1 MNNCTFRLKQTFDRT
16 GADMVEALQRI
27 KTPSSNTIA
36 FNAGGFETLCQALE
50 YASHG
55 VTGLNFYS
63 VRGELEYVLTYSE
76 LHERA
81 VEMAGRVAS
90 ETEAGDLVGLIAETS
105 PEFAIM
111 FFACQFAGVL
121 PVPVSVP
128 VTLGSSEFYKD
139 QIKRIGETANLHSL
153 LAPKP
158 FLGVIEDALASTPIK
173 VGNID
178 GSDWPETQ
186 APLREFKRDEMC
198 YIQFSSGST
207 SSPKGIVG
215 SQKSVT
221 TNCRA
226 IQSGLE
232 ARAGDRISSW
242 LPLYHDMGL
251 IGQFLA
257 PLTSQL
263 SVDYIDSHS
272 FARRPSTWLKLISE
286 NRATHSYSP
295 SFGYEISAKRWRGG
309 DLDLSSWRVAGI
321 GGDMVR
327 QDALDAFSE
336 TFAEHGFSPKAFVPS
351 YGLAEAT
358 VAVSFSPLH
367 TGVTIDTI
375 NSDIM
380 RSQNRAVPATGLTQ
394 QRNTRALIACGK
406 AIPDH
411 EMMICNDAGAPLE
424 ERQVGRIMFRGD
436 SVSPGILD
444 PDQGIKPLVD
454 ENGWLDTGDLGYW
467 LNGEVV
473 ITGRHK
479 DLILWNGRNIWPQD
493 IEWTAEKAGGRK
505 IPKAAAFKMSDE
517 AGNGQIF
524 LLAECKTQD
533 ADEREKLLS
542 EITANVRQSVGAP
555 ISVVFVPTRSLI
567 MTSSG
572 KLSRMRTRQKFISG
586 AFERRAEQRETDPQL
601 V

>member
-1 MNNCTFRLKQTFDRT
+1 MQVRTPNANSIEFNC
-16 GADMVEALQRI
+16 
-27 KTPSSNTIA
+27 
-36 FNAGGFETLCQALE
+36 GGFETLSEALD
-50 YASHG
+50 YAAEG

-63 VRGELEYVLTYSE
+63 VRGELESALTYHE
-76 LHERA
+76 LRA
-81 VEMAGRVAS
+81 RALEMAARLTT
-90 ETEAGDLVGLIAETS
+90 ETEPGELIGLIAETS
-105 PEFAIM
+105 PDFAVM
-111 FFACQFAGVL
+111 FFACQYAGVL
-121 PVPVSVP
+121 PVPISVP
-128 VTLGSSEFYKD
+128 VTLGSNAFYKD
-139 QIKRIGETANLHSL
+139 QLKRICETAGLHCL
-153 LAPKP
+153 LAPTSI
-158 FLGVIEDALASTPIK
+158 LGVAKDALQHTGIQ
-173 VGNID
+173 VGNLD
-178 GSDWPETQ
+178 GSDLTHTVSD
-186 APLREFKRDEMC
+186 LRPFAADDMC

-226 IQSGLE
+226 IQLGLE
-232 ARAGDRISSW
+232 AGAGDRISSW

-257 PLTSQL
+257 PMMAQL

-286 NRATHSYSP
+286 NKATHSYSP

-327 QDALDAFSE
+327 EEALRKFAD
-336 TFAEHGFSPKAFVPS
+336 TFAEHGFCETAFVPS

-367 TGVTIDTI
+367 KGFLVDVI

-380 RSQNRAVPATGLTQ
+380 RSQQQAVPANDFTEE
-394 QRNTRALIACGK
+394 RNRRALIACGQ
-406 AIPDH
+406 AIAGH
-411 EMMICNDAGAPLE
+411 EMKICDDDGNEVD
-424 ERQVGRIMFRGD
+424 ERVVGRIMFRGD

-444 PDQGIKPLVD
+444 RHVGIKPLTD
-454 ENGWLDTGDLGYW
+454 QDGWLDTGDLGYW
-467 LNGEVV
+467 LNGQLI

-493 IEWTAEKAGGRK
+493 IEWTAEKAGGRH
-505 IPKAAAFKMSDE
+505 IPKSAAFKLSDDD
-517 AGNGQIF
+517 GNGHIY
-524 LLAECKTQD
+524 LLAECK
-533 ADEREKLLS
+533 AREPEHREALLS
-542 EITANVRQSVGAP
+542 EVTANVRQTVGAP
-555 ISVVFVPTRSLI
+555 IEVILVPTRSLI

-586 AFERRAEQRETDPQL
+586 AFEVQSAIPVPAE
-601 V
+601 

>member
-1 MNNCTFRLKQTFDRT
+1 MRVRTPNANTVEFNC
-16 GADMVEALQRI
+16 
-27 KTPSSNTIA
+27 
-36 FNAGGFETLCQALE
+36 GGFETLCEALD
-50 YASHG
+50 YAASG

-63 VRGELEYVLTYSE
+63 VRGELEYALTYTE
-76 LHERA
+76 LRERA
-81 VEMAGRVAS
+81 IEMAARLTT
-90 ETEAGDLVGLIAETS
+90 ETEPGDLIGLIAETS
-105 PEFAIM
+105 PDFAVM
-111 FFACQFAGVL
+111 FFACQYAGVL
-121 PVPVSVP
+121 PVPISVP
-128 VTLGSSEFYKD
+128 VTLGSNEFYKD
-139 QIKRIGETANLHSL
+139 QLKRICETAGLHCL
-153 LAPKP
+153 LAPTSI
-158 FLGVIEDALASTPIK
+158 LSLARDALAHTEIQ
-173 VGNID
+173 VGNLD
-178 GSDWPETQ
+178 GSDLSAAVSE
-186 APLREFKRDEMC
+186 LRPFGANDMC

-226 IQSGLE
+226 IQLGLE
-232 ARAGDRISSW
+232 AGAGDRISSW

-257 PLTSQL
+257 PMMAQL

-286 NRATHSYSP
+286 NKATHSYSP

-327 QDALDAFSE
+327 EEALRMFADVFAEYGFSE
-336 TFAEHGFSPKAFVPS
+336 TAFVPS

-358 VAVSFSPLH
+358 VAVSFSPLN
-367 TGVTIDTI
+367 TGFQVDVI

-380 RSQNRAVPATGLTQ
+380 RSQQKAVPASEVTEE
-394 QRNTRALIACGK
+394 RNRRALIACGQ
-406 AIPDH
+406 AIPGH
-411 EMMICNDAGAPLE
+411 EMKICDDEGNELE
-424 ERQVGRIMFRGD
+424 DRVVGRIMFRGD

-444 PDQGIKPLVD
+444 REAGILSLTD
-454 ENGWLDTGDLGYW
+454 EDGWLDTGDLGYW
-467 LNGEVV
+467 LDGQLI

-493 IEWTAEKAGGRK
+493 IEWTAEKAGGRH
-505 IPKAAAFKMSDE
+505 IPKSAAFKLSDDD
-517 AGNGQIF
+517 GNGHIY
-524 LLAECKTQD
+524 LLAECK
-533 ADEREKLLS
+533 AREPEQREAILS
-542 EITANVRQSVGAP
+542 EVSANVRQTVGAP
-555 ISVVFVPTRSLI
+555 IEVVLVPLRSLI

-586 AFERRAEQRETDPQL
+586 AFELESAVPALAE
-601 V
+601 

>member
-1 MNNCTFRLKQTFDRT
+1 MQVRTPNANSIEFNC
-16 GADMVEALQRI
+16 
-27 KTPSSNTIA
+27 
-36 FNAGGFETLCQALE
+36 GGFETLSEALD
-50 YASHG
+50 YAANG

-63 VRGELEYVLTYSE
+63 VRGDLECALTYGE
-76 LHERA
+76 LRARA
-81 VEMAGRVAS
+81 VEMAARLTT
-90 ETEAGDLVGLIAETS
+90 ETEPGELIGLIAETS
-105 PEFAIM
+105 PDFAVM
-111 FFACQFAGVL
+111 FFACQYAGVL
-121 PVPVSVP
+121 PVPISVP
-128 VTLGSSEFYKD
+128 VTLGSNAFYKD
-139 QIKRIGETANLHSL
+139 QLKRICETAGLHCL
-153 LAPKP
+153 LAPTSI
-158 FLGVIEDALASTPIK
+158 LGVAKEALQQSGMQ
-173 VGNID
+173 VGNLD
-178 GSDWPETQ
+178 GSDFTQ
-186 APLREFKRDEMC
+186 TVSDLRPFAADDMC

-226 IQSGLE
+226 IQLGLE
-232 ARAGDRISSW
+232 AGAGDRISSW

-257 PLTSQL
+257 PMMAQL

-286 NRATHSYSP
+286 NKATHSYSP

-327 QDALDAFSE
+327 EEALRKFAD
-336 TFAEHGFSPKAFVPS
+336 TFAEHGFCETAFVPS

-367 TGVTIDTI
+367 TGFQVDVI

-380 RSQNRAVPATGLTQ
+380 RSQQRAVPANAMTEE
-394 QRNTRALIACGK
+394 RNQRALIACGQ
-406 AIPDH
+406 AIPGH
-411 EMMICNDAGAPLE
+411 EMKICDDDGNEVD
-424 ERQVGRIMFRGD
+424 ERVVGRIMFRGD

-444 PDQGIKPLVD
+444 RELGIVPLTD
-454 ENGWLDTGDLGYW
+454 EEGWLDTGDLGYW
-467 LNGEVV
+467 LNGQLI

-493 IEWTAEKAGGRK
+493 IEWTAEKAGGRQ
-505 IPKAAAFKMSDE
+505 IPKSAAFKLSDDD
-517 AGNGQIF
+517 GNGHIY
-524 LLAECKTQD
+524 LLAECK
-533 ADEREKLLS
+533 AREPEQREALLS
-542 EITANVRQSVGAP
+542 EVTANVRQTVGAP
-555 ISVVFVPTRSLI
+555 IEVILVPTRSLI

-586 AFERRAEQRETDPQL
+586 AFDVKSAIPVLAE
-601 V
+601 

>member
-1 MNNCTFRLKQTFDRT
+1 MRVRTPNANTVEFNC
-16 GADMVEALQRI
+16 
-27 KTPSSNTIA
+27 
-36 FNAGGFETLCQALE
+36 GGFETLSEALD
-50 YASHG
+50 YAAKG

-63 VRGELEYVLTYSE
+63 VRGELESALTYHE
-76 LHERA
+76 LRA
-81 VEMAGRVAS
+81 RAIEMAARLTT
-90 ETEAGDLVGLIAETS
+90 ETEPGELIGLIAETS
-105 PEFAIM
+105 PDFAVM
-111 FFACQFAGVL
+111 FFACQYAGVL
-121 PVPVSVP
+121 PVPISVP
-128 VTLGSSEFYKD
+128 VTLGSNAFYKD
-139 QIKRIGETANLHSL
+139 QLKRICETAGLHCL
-153 LAPKP
+153 LAPTSI
-158 FLGVIEDALASTPIK
+158 LGVAKDALQHTGIQ
-173 VGNID
+173 VGNLD
-178 GSDWPETQ
+178 GSDLTHTVSD
-186 APLREFKRDEMC
+186 LRPFAADDMC

-226 IQSGLE
+226 IQLGLE
-232 ARAGDRISSW
+232 AGAGDRISSW

-257 PLTSQL
+257 PMMAQL

-286 NRATHSYSP
+286 NKATHSYSP

-327 QDALDAFSE
+327 EEALRKFAD
-336 TFAEHGFSPKAFVPS
+336 TFAEHGFCETAFVPS

-367 TGVTIDTI
+367 KGFQVDVI

-380 RSQNRAVPATGLTQ
+380 RSQQQAVPANNLTEE
-394 QRNTRALIACGK
+394 RNRRALIACGQ
-406 AIPDH
+406 AIPGH
-411 EMMICNDAGAPLE
+411 EMKICDDDGNELD
-424 ERQVGRIMFRGD
+424 ERVVGRIMFRGD

-444 PDQGIKPLVD
+444 RHVGIKPLTD
-454 ENGWLDTGDLGYW
+454 QDGWLDTGDLGYW
-467 LNGEVV
+467 LNGQLI

-493 IEWTAEKAGGRK
+493 IEWTAEKAGGRH
-505 IPKAAAFKMSDE
+505 IPKSAAFKLSDDD
-517 AGNGQIF
+517 GNGHIY
-524 LLAECKTQD
+524 LLAECK
-533 ADEREKLLS
+533 AREPEHREALLS
-542 EITANVRQSVGAP
+542 EVTANVRQTVGAP
-555 ISVVFVPTRSLI
+555 IEVILVPTRSLI

-586 AFERRAEQRETDPQL
+586 AFEVQSAIPVLAE
-601 V
+601 

>member
-1 MNNCTFRLKQTFDRT
+1 MRVQTPNR
-16 GADMVEALQRI
+16 
-27 KTPSSNTIA
+27 NTIDH
-36 FNAGGFETLCQALE
+36 NCGGFETLTEALD
-50 YASHG
+50 YAAMG

-63 VRGELEYVLTYSE
+63 VRGELETVLTYAD
-76 LHERA
+76 LRA
-81 VEMAGRVAS
+81 QAIEMGHRIAA
-90 ETEAGDLVGLIAETS
+90 ETEPGDLIGLIAETS
-105 PEFAIM
+105 PDFAIM
-111 FFACQFAGVL
+111 FFACQYAGVL
-121 PVPVSVP
+121 PVPISVP
-128 VTLGSSEFYKD
+128 VTLGSNAFYKD
-139 QIKRIGETANLHSL
+139 QIKRICETANLHCL
-153 LAPKP
+153 LAPETIVK
-158 FLGVIEDALASTPIK
+158 VAREALDHTHIK
-173 VGNID
+173 VGSLD
-178 GSDWPETQ
+178 GSDMPQTKSD
-186 APLREFKRDEMC
+186 LRPFRADEMC

-226 IQSGLE
+226 IQIGLD

-251 IGQFLA
+251 IGQFIA
-257 PLTSQL
+257 PMMAQL
-263 SVDYIDSHS
+263 SVDYIDPQS

-286 NRATHSYSP
+286 NKATHSYSP

-327 QDALDAFSE
+327 EDALNM
-336 TFAEHGFSPKAFVPS
+336 FADVFGEYGFSPKAFVPS

-367 TGVTIDTI
+367 KGVDVDVI

-380 RSQNRAVPATGLTQ
+380 RSQQKAVPAEDTTEE
-394 QRNTRALIACGK
+394 RNRRALIACGK

-411 EMMICNDAGAPLE
+411 DMKICDDEGNEVAD
-424 ERQVGRIMFRGD
+424 RVVGRILFRGD

-444 PDQGIKPLVD
+444 GKRGIRPLTD
-454 ENGWLDTGDLGYW
+454 ADGWLDTGDLGYW
-467 LNGEVV
+467 LNGNLV

-493 IEWTAEKAGGRK
+493 IEWTAEKAGGK
-505 IPKAAAFKMSDE
+505 HIPKSAAFKMADE
-517 AGNGQIF
+517 DGNGEIF
-524 LLAECKTQD
+524 LLAECK
-533 ADEREKLLS
+533 AREPKQREELMSAIS
-542 EITANVRQSVGAP
+542 ENVRQTVGAP
-555 ISVVFVPTRSLI
+555 IQVIFVPTRSLI

-572 KLSRMRTRQKFISG
+572 KLSRMRTRQKFVSG
-586 AFERRAEQRETDPQL
+586 DFELEQAEPALT
-601 V
+601 

>member
-1 MNNCTFRLKQTFDRT
+1 MRVKTPNANTVEFNCGGFDT
-16 GADMVEALQRI
+16 LSEALD
-27 KTPSSNTIA
+27 
-36 FNAGGFETLCQALE
+36 
-50 YASHG
+50 YAATG
-55 VTGLNFYS
+55 ITGLNFYS
-63 VRGELEYVLTYSE
+63 VRGELEHVLTYTE
-76 LHERA
+76 LRERA
-81 VEMAGRVAS
+81 IETAARLTT
-90 ETEAGDLVGLIAETS
+90 ETEPGELIGLIAETS

-111 FFACQFAGVL
+111 FFACQYAGVL

-128 VTLGSSEFYKD
+128 VTLGSNEFYKD
-139 QIKRIGETANLHSL
+139 QLKRICETAGLHCL
-153 LAPKP
+153 LAPTSI
-158 FLGVIEDALASTPIK
+158 LGLAKEALTDTKIQ
-173 VGNID
+173 VGNLD
-178 GSDWPETQ
+178 GSDLSKSVSG
-186 APLREFKRDEMC
+186 LRPFGADDMC

-226 IQSGLE
+226 IQLGLE
-232 ARAGDRISSW
+232 AGAGDRISSW

-257 PLTSQL
+257 PMMAQL

-286 NRATHSYSP
+286 NKATHSYSP

-327 QDALDAFSE
+327 EEALRKFADVFADHGFSE
-336 TFAEHGFSPKAFVPS
+336 TAFVPS

-367 TGVTIDTI
+367 TGFQVDVI

-380 RSQNRAVPATGLTQ
+380 RSKQRAVPAGDETEE
-394 QRNTRALIACGK
+394 RNRRALIACGQS
-406 AIPDH
+406 IPGH
-411 EMMICNDAGAPLE
+411 EMKICDDAGNEVPD
-424 ERQVGRIMFRGD
+424 RVVGRILFRGD

-444 PDQGIKPLVD
+444 RDEGILSLTD
-454 ENGWLDTGDLGYW
+454 EDGWLDTGDLGYW
-467 LNGEVV
+467 LDGQLV

-493 IEWTAEKAGGRK
+493 IEWTAEKAGGRQ
-505 IPKAAAFKMSDE
+505 IPKSAAFKLSDDD
-517 AGNGQIF
+517 GNGHIY
-524 LLAECKTQD
+524 LLAECK
-533 ADEREKLLS
+533 AREPEQREALLS
-542 EITANVRQSVGAP
+542 EVSANVRQTVGAP
-555 ISVVFVPTRSLI
+555 IEVILVPTKSLI

-586 AFERRAEQRETDPQL
+586 AFELETAVPAFAE
-601 V
+601 

>member
-1 MNNCTFRLKQTFDRT
+1 MRT
-16 GADMVEALQRI
+16 
-27 KTPSSNTIA
+27 KTPSSNSIE
-36 FNAGGFETLCQALE
+36 FNGGGFETLCEALD
-50 YASHG
+50 YAAKG
-55 VTGLNFYS
+55 ETGLNFYS
-63 VRGELEYVLTYSE
+63 VRGELEYVLTYTD
-76 LHERA
+76 LRQRA
-81 VEMAGRVAS
+81 LEMAGRVATDA
-90 ETEAGDLVGLIAETS
+90 EPGALIGLIAETT
-105 PEFAIM
+105 PDFAVM
-111 FFACQFAGVL
+111 FFACQYAGVL
-121 PVPVSVP
+121 PVPISVP
-128 VTLGSSEFYKD
+128 VTLGSNEYYKD
-139 QIKRIGETANLHSL
+139 QIRRIGETANLHSL
-153 LAPKP
+153 LAPRSI
-158 FLGVIEDALASTPIK
+158 LGVIQEALEETDIR
-173 VGNID
+173 VGDLD
-178 GSDWPETQ
+178 GSDFSESRSPLCPFQ
-186 APLREFKRDEMC
+186 ADEMC

-232 ARAGDRISSW
+232 AQAGDRIASW

-251 IGQFLA
+251 IGQFIA
-257 PLTSQL
+257 PLMSQL
-263 SVDYIDSHS
+263 SIDYIDPQS

-295 SFGYEISAKRWRGG
+295 SFGYEICAKRWRGG

-327 QDALDAFSE
+327 QDALDLFSE
-336 TFAEHGFSPKAFVPS
+336 AFAEHGFSPTAFVPS

-367 TGVTIDTI
+367 KGVTVDEI

-380 RSQNRAVPATGLTQ
+380 RTMHRAIRADATTEEK
-394 QRNTRALIACGK
+394 NKRALIACGK
-406 AIPDH
+406 TIPGH
-411 EMMICNDAGAPLE
+411 EMMICDDAGNELG
-424 ERQVGRIMFRGD
+424 ERGVGRILFRGD

-444 PDQGIKPLVD
+444 RDRGIIKLTD

-493 IEWTAEKAGGRK
+493 IEWTAEKAGGRHIAK
-505 IPKAAAFKMSDE
+505 SAAFKMSDE
-517 AGNGQIF
+517 GGNGQIY
-524 LLAECKTQD
+524 LLAECK
-533 ADEREKLLS
+533 AREPEHRAQLMS
-542 EITANVRQSVGAP
+542 EISENVRQKVGAP
-555 ISVVFVPTRSLI
+555 ISVVFVPTKSLI

-572 KLSRMRTRQKFISG
+572 KLSRMRTRQKFLSG
-586 AFERRAEQRETDPQL
+586 EFERAEASLQL
-601 V
+601 A

>member
-1 MNNCTFRLKQTFDRT
+1 MRVRTPNANTVEFNCGGFDT
-16 GADMVEALQRI
+16 LSEALD
-27 KTPSSNTIA
+27 
-36 FNAGGFETLCQALE
+36 
-50 YASHG
+50 YAATG
-55 VTGLNFYS
+55 ITGLNFYS
-63 VRGELEYVLTYSE
+63 VRGELEYVLTYTE
-76 LHERA
+76 LRERA
-81 VEMAGRVAS
+81 IETAARLTT
-90 ETEAGDLVGLIAETS
+90 ETEPGELIGLIAETS
-105 PEFAIM
+105 PEFAVM
-111 FFACQFAGVL
+111 FFACQYAGVL

-128 VTLGSSEFYKD
+128 VTLGSNEFYKD
-139 QIKRIGETANLHSL
+139 QLKRICETAGLHCL
-153 LAPKP
+153 LAPMSI
-158 FLGVIEDALASTPIK
+158 LGLAQEALAHTKIQ
-173 VGNID
+173 VGNLD
-178 GSDWPETQ
+178 GSDLPTSVSG
-186 APLREFKRDEMC
+186 LRPFGADDMC

-226 IQSGLE
+226 IQFGLE
-232 ARAGDRISSW
+232 AGAGDRISSW

-257 PLTSQL
+257 PMMAQL

-286 NRATHSYSP
+286 NKATHSYSP

-327 QDALDAFSE
+327 EEALTMFADV
-336 TFAEHGFSPKAFVPS
+336 FAEHGFCETAFVPS

-358 VAVSFSPLH
+358 VAVSFSPLN
-367 TGVTIDTI
+367 TGFQVDVI

-380 RSQNRAVPATGLTQ
+380 RSKQRALPAGEETEERNR
-394 QRNTRALIACGK
+394 RALIACGQ
-406 AIPDH
+406 AIPGH
-411 EMMICNDAGAPLE
+411 EMKICDDEGVEVAD
-424 ERQVGRIMFRGD
+424 RVVGRILFRGD

-444 PDQGIKPLVD
+444 RDEGILSLTD
-454 ENGWLDTGDLGYW
+454 EDGWLDTGDLGYW
-467 LNGEVV
+467 LDGQLI

-493 IEWTAEKAGGRK
+493 IEWTAEKAGGRH
-505 IPKAAAFKMSDE
+505 IPKSAAFKLSDDD
-517 AGNGQIF
+517 GNGHIY
-524 LLAECKTQD
+524 LLAECK
-533 ADEREKLLS
+533 AREPEQREALLS
-542 EITANVRQSVGAP
+542 EVSANVRQTVGAP
-555 ISVVFVPTRSLI
+555 IEVILVPTKSLI

-586 AFERRAEQRETDPQL
+586 DFELETAVPAFAE
-601 V
+601 

>member
-1 MNNCTFRLKQTFDRT
+1 MQARTPNANSIEFNC
-16 GADMVEALQRI
+16 
-27 KTPSSNTIA
+27 
-36 FNAGGFETLCQALE
+36 GGFETLSEALD
-50 YASHG
+50 YAATG

-63 VRGELEYVLTYSE
+63 VRGELEYVLTYAE
-76 LHERA
+76 LQARA
-81 VEMAGRVAS
+81 TEMAARLS
-90 ETEAGDLVGLIAETS
+90 TETEPGDLIGLIAETS
-105 PEFAIM
+105 PDFAIM
-111 FFACQFAGVL
+111 FFACQYAGVL

-128 VTLGSSEFYKD
+128 VTLGSNEFYKD
-139 QIKRIGETANLHSL
+139 QLKRICETANLHCL
-153 LAPKP
+153 LAPKSI
-158 FLGVIEDALASTPIK
+158 LSVAQDALEHTQIQ
-173 VGNID
+173 VGNLD
-178 GSDWPETQ
+178 GSDLSRETS
-186 APLREFKRDEMC
+186 PLRPFAADGMC

-226 IQSGLE
+226 IQLGLE

-257 PLTSQL
+257 PMMAQL
-263 SVDYIDSHS
+263 SVDYIDSKS

-286 NRATHSYSP
+286 NKATHSYSP

-309 DLDLSSWRVAGI
+309 ELDLSSWRVAGI

-327 QDALDAFSE
+327 EEALKK
-336 TFAEHGFSPKAFVPS
+336 FADVFREHGFCEKAFVPS

-358 VAVSFSPLH
+358 VAVSFSPLR
-367 TGVTIDTI
+367 TGFQVDVI

-380 RSQNRAVPATGLTQ
+380 RSQQKAVPADTSTED
-394 QRNTRALIACGK
+394 RNRRALIACGQ
-406 AIPDH
+406 AIPGH
-411 EMMICNDAGAPLE
+411 EMKICDDDGNEVE
-424 ERQVGRIMFRGD
+424 ERVVGRIMFRGD

-444 PDQGIKPLVD
+444 RDAGILPLTD
-454 ENGWLDTGDLGYW
+454 KDGWLDTGDLGYW
-467 LNGEVV
+467 LNGQLV

-493 IEWTAEKAGGRK
+493 IEWTAEHAGGRH
-505 IPKAAAFKMSDE
+505 IPKSAAFKLSDDD
-517 AGNGQIF
+517 GNGHIY
-524 LLAECKTQD
+524 LLAECKARRPEQ
-533 ADEREKLLS
+533 REELMS
-542 EITANVRQSVGAP
+542 EITANVRQTVGAP
-555 ISVVFVPTRSLI
+555 IEVIFVPTRSLI

-586 AFERRAEQRETDPQL
+586 AFELEHANSEL

>member
-1 MNNCTFRLKQTFDRT
+1 MRT
-16 GADMVEALQRI
+16 
-27 KTPSSNTIA
+27 KTPSSNSIE
-36 FNAGGFETLCQALE
+36 FNGGGFETLCEALD
-50 YASHG
+50 YAAKG
-55 VTGLNFYS
+55 ETGLNFYS
-63 VRGELEYVLTYSE
+63 VRGELEYVLTYTD
-76 LHERA
+76 LRQRA
-81 VEMAGRVAS
+81 LEMAGRVATDA
-90 ETEAGDLVGLIAETS
+90 EPGALIGLIAETT
-105 PEFAIM
+105 PDFAVM
-111 FFACQFAGVL
+111 FFACQYAGVL
-121 PVPVSVP
+121 PVPISVP
-128 VTLGSSEFYKD
+128 VTLGSNEYYKD
-139 QIKRIGETANLHSL
+139 QIRRIGETANLHSL
-153 LAPKP
+153 LAPRSI
-158 FLGVIEDALASTPIK
+158 LGVIQEALEETDIR
-173 VGNID
+173 VGDLD
-178 GSDWPETQ
+178 GSDFSESRS
-186 APLREFKRDEMC
+186 PLRPFQADEMC

-232 ARAGDRISSW
+232 AQAGDRIASW

-251 IGQFLA
+251 IGQFIA
-257 PLTSQL
+257 PLMSQL
-263 SVDYIDSHS
+263 SIDYIDPQS

-295 SFGYEISAKRWRGG
+295 SFGYEICAKRWRGG

-327 QDALDAFSE
+327 QDALDLFSE
-336 TFAEHGFSPKAFVPS
+336 AFAEHGFSPTAFVPS

-367 TGVTIDTI
+367 KGVTVDEI

-380 RSQNRAVPATGLTQ
+380 RTMHRAIRADATTEEK
-394 QRNTRALIACGK
+394 NKRALIACGK
-406 AIPDH
+406 TIPGH
-411 EMMICNDAGAPLE
+411 EMMICDDAGNELG
-424 ERQVGRIMFRGD
+424 ERGVGRILFRGD

-444 PDQGIKPLVD
+444 RDRGIIKLTD

-493 IEWTAEKAGGRK
+493 IEWTAEKAGGRHIAK
-505 IPKAAAFKMSDE
+505 SAAFKMSDE
-517 AGNGQIF
+517 GGNGQIY
-524 LLAECKTQD
+524 LLAECK
-533 ADEREKLLS
+533 AREPEHRAQLMS
-542 EITANVRQSVGAP
+542 EISENVRQKVGAP
-555 ISVVFVPTRSLI
+555 ISVVFVPTKSLI

-572 KLSRMRTRQKFISG
+572 KLSRMRTRQKFLSG
-586 AFERRAEQRETDPQL
+586 EFERAEASLQL
-601 V
+601 A

>member
-1 MNNCTFRLKQTFDRT
+1 MSD
-16 GADMVEALQRI
+16 EI
-27 KTPSSNTIA
+27 S
-36 FNAGGFETLCQALE
+36 
-50 YASHG
+50 
-55 VTGLNFYS
+55 
-63 VRGELEYVLTYSE
+63 
-76 LHERA
+76 
-81 VEMAGRVAS
+81 
-90 ETEAGDLVGLIAETS
+90 DLRPFA
-105 PEFAIM
+105 PE
-111 FFACQFAGVL
+111 
-121 PVPVSVP
+121 
-128 VTLGSSEFYKD
+128 D
-139 QIKRIGETANLHSL
+139 
-153 LAPKP
+153 
-158 FLGVIEDALASTPIK
+158 
-173 VGNID
+173 
-178 GSDWPETQ
+178 
-186 APLREFKRDEMC
+186 MC

-226 IQSGLE
+226 IQLGLE
-232 ARAGDRISSW
+232 AGAGDRISSW

-257 PLTSQL
+257 PMMAQL

-286 NRATHSYSP
+286 NKATHSYSP

-327 QDALDAFSE
+327 AEALKKFSE
-336 TFAEHGFSPKAFVPS
+336 VFAEHGFRETAFVPS

-367 TGVTIDTI
+367 TGFQVDVI

-380 RSQNRAVPATGLTQ
+380 RSQQRAVPATAATEDQ
-394 QRNTRALIACGK
+394 NKRALIACGQ
-406 AIPDH
+406 AIPGH
-411 EMMICNDAGAPLE
+411 EMKICDDAGNE
-424 ERQVGRIMFRGD
+424 VSERVVGRIMFRGD

-444 PDQGIKPLVD
+444 RDTGILPLTD
-454 ENGWLDTGDLGYW
+454 EDGWLDTGDLGYW
-467 LNGEVV
+467 LDGQLI

-493 IEWTAEKAGGRK
+493 IEWTAEKAGGRH
-505 IPKAAAFKMSDE
+505 IPKSAAFKLSDDD
-517 AGNGQIF
+517 GNGHIY
-524 LLAECKTQD
+524 LLAECR
-533 ADEREKLLS
+533 AREPEQREALLS
-542 EITANVRQSVGAP
+542 EVTANVRQTVGAP
-555 ISVVFVPTRSLI
+555 IEVILVPTRSLI

-586 AFERRAEQRETDPQL
+586 EFAVEPAMPALME
-601 V
+601 

>member
-1 MNNCTFRLKQTFDRT
+1 MQVR
-16 GADMVEALQRI
+16 
-27 KTPSSNTIA
+27 TPSENSIE
-36 FNAGGFETLCQALE
+36 FNCGGFETLSEALD
-50 YASHG
+50 YAANG

-63 VRGELEYVLTYSE
+63 VRGDLECALTYGE
-76 LHERA
+76 LRARA
-81 VEMAGRVAS
+81 VEMAARLTT
-90 ETEAGDLVGLIAETS
+90 ETEPGELIGLIAETS
-105 PEFAIM
+105 PDFAIM
-111 FFACQFAGVL
+111 FFACQYAGVL
-121 PVPVSVP
+121 PVPISVP
-128 VTLGSSEFYKD
+128 VTLGSNEFYKD
-139 QIKRIGETANLHSL
+139 QLKRICETAGLHCL
-153 LAPKP
+153 LAPTSI
-158 FLGVIEDALASTPIK
+158 LGVATEALQTTEIQ
-173 VGNID
+173 VGNLD
-178 GSDWPETQ
+178 GSDFSQTVSD
-186 APLREFKRDEMC
+186 LRPFAADDMC

-226 IQSGLE
+226 IQLGLE
-232 ARAGDRISSW
+232 AGAGDRISSW

-257 PLTSQL
+257 PMMAQL

-286 NRATHSYSP
+286 NKATHSYSP

-327 QDALDAFSE
+327 EEALRKFAD
-336 TFAEHGFSPKAFVPS
+336 TFAEHGFSETAFVPS

-367 TGVTIDTI
+367 TGFQVDLI

-380 RSQNRAVPATGLTQ
+380 RSQQRAVPANASTEE
-394 QRNTRALIACGK
+394 RNQRALIACGQ
-406 AIPDH
+406 AIPGH
-411 EMMICNDAGAPLE
+411 ELKICDDFGNEVE
-424 ERQVGRIMFRGD
+424 ERVVGRILFRGD

-444 PDQGIKPLVD
+444 KEMGIVPLTD
-454 ENGWLDTGDLGYW
+454 EAGWLDTGDLGYW
-467 LNGEVV
+467 LNGQMI

-493 IEWTAEKAGGRK
+493 IEWSAEKAGGRQ
-505 IPKAAAFKMSDE
+505 IPKSAAFKLSDDD
-517 AGNGQIF
+517 GNGHIY
-524 LLAECKTQD
+524 LLAECK
-533 ADEREKLLS
+533 AREPEQREALHSKVT
-542 EITANVRQSVGAP
+542 ENVRQTVGAP
-555 ISVVFVPTRSLI
+555 IEVILVPTRSLI

-586 AFERRAEQRETDPQL
+586 AFEVKSAIPVLAE
-601 V
+601 

>member
-1 MNNCTFRLKQTFDRT
+1 MRT
-16 GADMVEALQRI
+16 
-27 KTPSSNTIA
+27 KTPSSNSIE
-36 FNAGGFETLCQALE
+36 FNGGGFETLCEALD
-50 YASHG
+50 YAAKG
-55 VTGLNFYS
+55 ETGLNFYS
-63 VRGELEYVLTYSE
+63 VRGELEYVLTYTD
-76 LHERA
+76 LRQRA
-81 VEMAGRVAS
+81 LEMAGRVATDA
-90 ETEAGDLVGLIAETS
+90 EPGALIGLIAETT
-105 PEFAIM
+105 PDFAVM
-111 FFACQFAGVL
+111 FFACQYAGVL
-121 PVPVSVP
+121 PVPISVP
-128 VTLGSSEFYKD
+128 VTLGSNEYYKD
-139 QIKRIGETANLHSL
+139 QIRRIGETANLHSL
-153 LAPKP
+153 LAPRSI
-158 FLGVIEDALASTPIK
+158 LGVIQEALEETDIR
-173 VGNID
+173 VGDLD
-178 GSDWPETQ
+178 GSDFSESRS
-186 APLREFKRDEMC
+186 PLRPFQADEMC

-232 ARAGDRISSW
+232 AQAGDRIASW

-251 IGQFLA
+251 IGQFIA
-257 PLTSQL
+257 PLMSQL
-263 SVDYIDSHS
+263 SIDYIDPQS

-295 SFGYEISAKRWRGG
+295 SFGYEICAKRWRGG

-327 QDALDAFSE
+327 QDALDLFSE
-336 TFAEHGFSPKAFVPS
+336 AFAEHGFSPTAFVPS

-367 TGVTIDTI
+367 KGVTVDEI

-380 RSQNRAVPATGLTQ
+380 RTMHRAIRADATTEEK
-394 QRNTRALIACGK
+394 NKRALIACGK
-406 AIPDH
+406 PIPGH
-411 EMMICNDAGAPLE
+411 EMMICDDAGNELG
-424 ERQVGRIMFRGD
+424 ERGVGRILFRGD

-444 PDQGIKPLVD
+444 RDRGIIKLTD

-493 IEWTAEKAGGRK
+493 IEWTAEKAGGRHIAK
-505 IPKAAAFKMSDE
+505 SAAFKMSDE
-517 AGNGQIF
+517 GGNGQIY
-524 LLAECKTQD
+524 LLAECK
-533 ADEREKLLS
+533 AREPEHRAQLMS
-542 EITANVRQSVGAP
+542 EISENVRQKVGAP
-555 ISVVFVPTRSLI
+555 ISVVFVPTKSLI

-572 KLSRMRTRQKFISG
+572 KLSRMRTRQKFLSG
-586 AFERRAEQRETDPQL
+586 EFERAEASLQL
-601 V
+601 A

>member
-1 MNNCTFRLKQTFDRT
+1 MQVRTPNANSIEFNC
-16 GADMVEALQRI
+16 
-27 KTPSSNTIA
+27 
-36 FNAGGFETLCQALE
+36 GGFETLSEALD
-50 YASHG
+50 YAAKG

-63 VRGELEYVLTYSE
+63 VRGELESALTYHE
-76 LHERA
+76 LRA
-81 VEMAGRVAS
+81 RAIEMAARLTT
-90 ETEAGDLVGLIAETS
+90 ETEPGELIGLIAETS
-105 PEFAIM
+105 PDFAVM
-111 FFACQFAGVL
+111 FFACQYAGVL
-121 PVPVSVP
+121 PVPISVP
-128 VTLGSSEFYKD
+128 VTLGSNALYKD
-139 QIKRIGETANLHSL
+139 QLKRICETAGLHCL
-153 LAPKP
+153 LAPTSI
-158 FLGVIEDALASTPIK
+158 LGVAKDALQHTGIQ
-173 VGNID
+173 VGNLD
-178 GSDWPETQ
+178 GSDLTHTVSD
-186 APLREFKRDEMC
+186 LRPFAADDMC

-226 IQSGLE
+226 IQLGLE
-232 ARAGDRISSW
+232 AGAGDRISSW

-257 PLTSQL
+257 PMMAQL

-286 NRATHSYSP
+286 NKATHSYSP

-327 QDALDAFSE
+327 EEALRKFAD
-336 TFAEHGFSPKAFVPS
+336 TFAEHGFCETAFVPS

-367 TGVTIDTI
+367 KGFQVDVI

-380 RSQNRAVPATGLTQ
+380 RSQQQAVPANNLTEE
-394 QRNTRALIACGK
+394 RNRRALIACGQ
-406 AIPDH
+406 AIPGH
-411 EMMICNDAGAPLE
+411 EMKICDDDGNELD
-424 ERQVGRIMFRGD
+424 ERVVGRIMFRGD

-444 PDQGIKPLVD
+444 RHVGIKPLTD
-454 ENGWLDTGDLGYW
+454 QDGWLDTGDLGYW
-467 LNGEVV
+467 LNGQLI

-493 IEWTAEKAGGRK
+493 IEWTAEKAGGRH
-505 IPKAAAFKMSDE
+505 IPKSAAFKLSDDD
-517 AGNGQIF
+517 GNGHIY
-524 LLAECKTQD
+524 LLAECK
-533 ADEREKLLS
+533 AREPEHREALLS
-542 EITANVRQSVGAP
+542 EVTANVRQTVGAP
-555 ISVVFVPTRSLI
+555 IEVILVPTRSLI

-586 AFERRAEQRETDPQL
+586 AFEVQSAIPVLAE
-601 V
+601 

>member
-1 MNNCTFRLKQTFDRT
+1 MRVRTPNANTVEFNC
-16 GADMVEALQRI
+16 
-27 KTPSSNTIA
+27 
-36 FNAGGFETLCQALE
+36 GGFETLCEALD
-50 YASHG
+50 YAASG

-63 VRGELEYVLTYSE
+63 VRGELEYALTYTE
-76 LHERA
+76 LRERA
-81 VEMAGRVAS
+81 IEMAARLTT
-90 ETEAGDLVGLIAETS
+90 ETEPGDLIGLIAETS
-105 PEFAIM
+105 PDFAVM
-111 FFACQFAGVL
+111 FFACQYAGVL
-121 PVPVSVP
+121 PVPISVP
-128 VTLGSSEFYKD
+128 VTLGSNEFYKD
-139 QIKRIGETANLHSL
+139 QLKRICETAGLHCL
-153 LAPKP
+153 LAPTSI
-158 FLGVIEDALASTPIK
+158 LSLARDALAHTEMQ
-173 VGNID
+173 VGNLD
-178 GSDWPETQ
+178 GSDLS
-186 APLREFKRDEMC
+186 AAVSGLRPFGADDMC

-226 IQSGLE
+226 IQLGLE
-232 ARAGDRISSW
+232 AGAGDRISSW

-257 PLTSQL
+257 PMMAQL

-286 NRATHSYSP
+286 NKATHSYSP

-327 QDALDAFSE
+327 EEALRMFADV
-336 TFAEHGFSPKAFVPS
+336 FAEYGFCETAFVPS

-358 VAVSFSPLH
+358 VAVSFSPLN
-367 TGVTIDTI
+367 TGFQVDVI

-380 RSQNRAVPATGLTQ
+380 RSQQKAVPASEVTEE
-394 QRNTRALIACGK
+394 RNRRALIACGQ
-406 AIPDH
+406 AIPGH
-411 EMMICNDAGAPLE
+411 EMKICDDEGNELE
-424 ERQVGRIMFRGD
+424 DRVVGRIMFRGD

-444 PDQGIKPLVD
+444 REAGILSLTD
-454 ENGWLDTGDLGYW
+454 EDGWLDTGDLGYW
-467 LNGEVV
+467 LEGQLI

-493 IEWTAEKAGGRK
+493 IEWTAEKAGGRH
-505 IPKAAAFKMSDE
+505 IPKSAAFKLSDDD
-517 AGNGQIF
+517 GNGHIY
-524 LLAECKTQD
+524 LLAECK
-533 ADEREKLLS
+533 AREPEQREAILS
-542 EITANVRQSVGAP
+542 EVSANVRQTVGAP
-555 ISVVFVPTRSLI
+555 IEVVLVPLRSLI

-586 AFERRAEQRETDPQL
+586 AFELESAVPALAE
-601 V
+601 